1 MGFVQ
6 AIYSLG
12 MLANRMNEQSKLIDI
27 INFLQLPYPLS
38 ERDQDKVV
46 HVIRIWLSVDD
57 PFADTLI
64 IKEITRIDR
73 IEYPA
78 IGRQE
83 IEIKERCLYRDAVG
97 SNVSW
102 RFSPLYKLGKYKIGK
117 GKKDTVE
124 ELLGSGWQ
132 TDKDSRFYKLHK
144 TVLIDYEKSECFAE
158 GSVKR
163 LMNGL
168 VNKID
173 KFVEFWSD
181 KKRPYMILLGIDYN
195 GSFLYPGE
203 IPAFVTYFRKKLAST
218 SAISGDKSKH
228 AHGEPI
234 NCALCLKETAN
245 TETLDKLFKFSTF
258 DKPNFLPGTKSSA
271 GVEEKVYPV
280 CRQCFTMLSAGRE
293 EMDNRFVDFSTVQ
306 GLAIYVIPEIL
317 SDHQDFF
324 EYAAEY
330 TKQFIKLGIRNE
342 KYLFEALARHEQGLV
357 YHFLFVERNQA
368 QLVVHCL
375 VEDVP
380 PSHLRQLQLLWSETL
395 GAISRFDESINRERI
410 ALDKAFRQIVA
421 VLLSLAGKRKQDKTV
436 MRGKALSIIAALLN
450 GEQVQTLDIK
460 MLMVSRFSGLFTDH
474 EWIQP
479 KEKDSLPG
487 RVRLKGML
495 EVIDFLNR
503 VNGGRKDEA

>member
-1 MGFVQ
+1 M
-6 AIYSLG
+6 
-12 MLANRMNEQSKLIDI
+12 
-27 INFLQLPYPLS
+27 
-38 ERDQDKVV
+38 
-46 HVIRIWLSVDD
+46 
-57 PFADTLI
+57 
-64 IKEITRIDR
+64 
-73 IEYPA
+73 
-78 IGRQE
+78 
-83 IEIKERCLYRDAVG
+83 G

-102 RFSPLYKLGKYKIGK
+102 RFSPLYKLGKYKIAK
-117 GKKDTVE
+117 GKKDAVE
-124 ELLGSGWQ
+124 ELLGSCWQ

-144 TVLIDYEKSECFAE
+144 TVLEDYEKSEFFAQ

-163 LMNGL
+163 VMNGL

-181 KKRPYMILLGIDYN
+181 KKRPYMILFGIDHN

-203 IPAFVTYFRKKLAST
+203 IPAFVAYFREKLASA
-218 SAISGDKSKH
+218 SSISGDKSRH
-228 AHGEPI
+228 VHGEQI
-234 NCALCLKETAN
+234 NCALCLKETGSS
-245 TETLDKLFKFSTF
+245 ETLNKLFKFSTF

-271 GVEEKVYPV
+271 GVEEKVYPI
-280 CRQCFTMLSAGRE
+280 CRECFTMLSAGKE
-293 EMDNRFVDFSTVQ
+293 EMENRFSDFSTVQ

-324 EYAAEY
+324 EHAAEY

-342 KYLFEALARHEQGLV
+342 KNLFEALARHEQGLV

-368 QLVVHCL
+368 QLVVHYL

-380 PSHLRQLQLLWSETL
+380 PSRLKQLQLVWSETL
-395 GAISRFDESINRERI
+395 RAISRFDESINRERI

-421 VLLSLAGKRKQDKTV
+421 VLLSLAGKRKQDKDV
-436 MRGKALSIIAALLN
+436 MREKALSILAALLSC
-450 GEQVQTLDIK
+450 EQVQIFDIK

-495 EVIDFLNR
+495 EVLDFLNR
-503 VNGGRKDEA
+503 VNGGLKDEA